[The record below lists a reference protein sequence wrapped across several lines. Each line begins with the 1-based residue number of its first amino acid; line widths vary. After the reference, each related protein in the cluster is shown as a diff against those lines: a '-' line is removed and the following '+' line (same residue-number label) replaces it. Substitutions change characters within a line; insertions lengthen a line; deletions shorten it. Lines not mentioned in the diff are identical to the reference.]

1 MRVRGNRECQDCG
14 ARWSYY
20 DTGSVAC
27 PDCGSVHSVGVDER
41 ALHTDGDATLDLTEA
56 RRAADER
63 SLPEA
68 AERAA
73 SACRAYV
80 RRRGFVSG
88 GDLLALD
95 DTYLAARELTG
106 VGETLRRALS
116 WDDATELYFLSL
128 LRGAADGDRPAA
140 ADVPADLRGPRGLAA
155 ADAVEAYRRDLA
167 AWLDEHP
174 DPAARETLSELSV
187 HERRI
192 RALDGAVPPAE
203 ADRLVAAARDVG
215 RYLGADGGEADSAG
229 GGAGASGSREE
240 DHRDEAVA
248 ADAGDEAALARAK
261 DRLARLGGE

>member
-41 ALHTDGDATLDLTEA
+41 ALHTDGDAALDLTEA

-73 SACRAYV
+73 SDCRAYV

-140 ADVPADLRGPRGLAA
+140 GDVPADLRGPRGLAA

-215 RYLGADGGEADSAG
+215 RYLGADDGDVEGSADTDPPAG
-229 GGAGASGSREE
+229 GS
-240 DHRDEAVA
+240 
-248 ADAGDEAALARAK
+248 DAPTGDEAALARAK
-261 DRLARLGGE
+261 DHLARLGGE

>member
-41 ALHTDGDATLDLTEA
+41 ALHTDGDAALDLTEA

-80 RRRGFVSG
+80 RKRGFVSG

-116 WDDATELYFLSL
+116 WDDETELYFLSL

-192 RALDGAVPPAE
+192 RALDGAVPPGE

-215 RYLGADGGEADSAG
+215 RYLGADGGDVEGGADTDAPAG
-229 GGAGASGSREE
+229 GS
-240 DHRDEAVA
+240 DVPT
-248 ADAGDEAALARAK
+248 GDEAALARAK